1 LVGYSIHLRDLET
14 IKANIE
20 GTGLGLAVVKKLT
33 EVMNGKVNLESEI
46 GKGSKFSISFLKVA
60 APEEKIKDINE
71 SDLQNLIK
79 DKPATTI
86 LYVEDNVANLDLVE
100 NILQSAR
107 PNYQLISTIYGKQ
120 SLQLVKEYNPDL
132 VLLDLNLPDIHG
144 TEVIKILKN
153 DPISKNIPII
163 IISAD
168 AISTQIDTLLG
179 LGAYAYL
186 TKPIDI
192 INFLETIDE
201 ALTK

>member
-1 LVGYSIHLRDLET
+1 MVGYSIHLRDLET